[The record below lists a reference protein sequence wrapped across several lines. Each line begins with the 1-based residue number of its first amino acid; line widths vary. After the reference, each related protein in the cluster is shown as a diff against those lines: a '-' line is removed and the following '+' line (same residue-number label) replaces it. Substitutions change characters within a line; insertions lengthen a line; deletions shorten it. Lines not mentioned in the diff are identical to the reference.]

1 MRANFLKYQ
10 KHQGSAWII
19 FCKAYLQLKEPFL
32 HFIVLENAVI
42 KFNLKYLWNE
52 RAPKIVTLKIE
63 GSV

>member
-1 MRANFLKYQ
+1 MDN
-10 KHQGSAWII
+10 